1 MATEYFLAFDGYGY
15 FKDGVQPELSRHA
28 LISSDYV
35 YTPEGTSIDIPFFTE
50 DDIEIL
56 YTVNGTPTTV
66 DLAADFDNTAASAVK
81 YVTFAP
87 NTNNSSYTINVYNNG
102 QTTLLKSIN
111 LIPVCEP
118 KFTPIKC
125 QFINRYGVIQTM
137 YFFKK
142 STEAMEITDARF
154 QKNIIS
160 SSASYDTK
168 ESQIQRYDVKGMTRL
183 VLNTGFV
190 NEDFNQTIEEL
201 LLSEDT
207 WITYEGN
214 VLAAIPTTKQLQYA
228 TSVNN
233 KTINYT
239 VQFDFASETINS
251 VR

>member
-1 MATEYFLAFDGYGY
+1 MATSYYLAFDGYGY
-15 FKDGVQPELSRHA
+15 FQEGATPELSRHA
-28 LISSDYV
+28 LISSNYV

-56 YTVNGTPTTV
+56 YAVNGTPTTV

-125 QFINRYGVIQTM
+125 QFINKFGVLQTM

-142 STEAMEITDARF
+142 SIESLSITDSMFKR
-154 QKNIIS
+154 NIIDS
-160 SSASYDTK
+160 NASYNTGDVQ
-168 ESQIQRYDVKGMTRL
+168 SQRFDVRADRNLT
-183 VLNTGFV
+183 LNTGFV

-201 LLSEDT
+201 LLTENC
-207 WITYEGN
+207 WITYDGSTI
-214 VLAAIPTTKQLQYA
+214 AATPQNKDFTYN
-228 TSVNN
+228 TSLNN

-239 VQFDFASETINS
+239 VAFSFASDYINN

>member
-50 DDIEIL
+50 DDIEIV
-56 YTVNGTPTTV
+56 YTRDGVQTTIDTTV
-66 DLAADFDNTAASAVK
+66 DFTNEADSAVR
-81 YVTFAP
+81 YVSFTP
-87 NTNNSSYTINVYNNG
+87 NTNNTPYVINVYNDG
-102 QTTLLKSIN
+102 QTTLLKSIS

-125 QFINRYGVIQTM
+125 QFINKYGVIQCM

-142 STEAMEITDARF
+142 STEAMEIMDARF

-168 ESQIQRYDVKGMTRL
+168 ESQVQRYDVKGMTRL

-239 VQFDFASETINS
+239 IQFDFASETINS

>member
-1 MATEYFLAFDGYGY
+1 MATSYYLAFDGYGY
-15 FKDGVQPELSRHA
+15 FQEGATPELSRHA
-28 LISSDYV
+28 LISSNYV

-87 NTNNSSYTINVYNNG
+87 NTNNLSYTINVYNNG

-125 QFINRYGVIQTM
+125 QFINKFGVLQTM

-142 STEAMEITDARF
+142 SIESFNITDSIFKR
-154 QKNIIS
+154 NIIDS
-160 SSASYDTK
+160 NASYNTGDVQ
-168 ESQIQRYDVKGMTRL
+168 SQRFDVKANKSLT
-183 VLNTGFV
+183 LNTGFI

-201 LLSEDT
+201 FLTENC
-207 WITYEGN
+207 WITYDGSSI
-214 VLAAIPTTKQLQYA
+214 AATPQNKEFIYN
-228 TSVNN
+228 TSLNN

-239 VQFDFASETINS
+239 VTFSFASDYINN

>member
-1 MATEYFLAFDGYGY
+1 M
-15 FKDGVQPELSRHA
+15 
-28 LISSDYV
+28 
-35 YTPEGTSIDIPFFTE
+35 
-50 DDIEIL
+50 
-56 YTVNGTPTTV
+56 

-81 YVTFAP
+81 YVTFTP

>member
-1 MATEYFLAFDGYGY
+1 MATSYYLAFDGYGY
-15 FKDGVQPELSRHA
+15 FQEGATPELSRHA

-50 DDIEIL
+50 DDIEIT

-66 DLAADFDNTAASAVK
+66 DLAADFDNTAASAVR

-125 QFINRYGVIQTM
+125 QFINKFGVLQTM

-142 STEAMEITDARF
+142 SIESLSITDSMFKR
-154 QKNIIS
+154 NIIDS
-160 SSASYDTK
+160 NASYNTGDVQ
-168 ESQIQRYDVKGMTRL
+168 SQRFDVKADRNLT
-183 VLNTGFV
+183 LNTGFV

-201 LLSEDT
+201 LLTENC
-207 WITYEGN
+207 WITYDGSTI
-214 VLAAIPTTKQLQYA
+214 AATPQNKDFTYN
-228 TSVNN
+228 TSLNN

-239 VQFDFASETINS
+239 VAFSFASDYINN

>member
-1 MATEYFLAFDGYGY
+1 
-15 FKDGVQPELSRHA
+15 V
-28 LISSDYV
+28 
-35 YTPEGTSIDIPFFTE
+35 
-50 DDIEIL
+50 
-56 YTVNGTPTTV
+56 
-66 DLAADFDNTAASAVK
+66 
-81 YVTFAP
+81 
-87 NTNNSSYTINVYNNG
+87 
-102 QTTLLKSIN
+102 
-111 LIPVCEP
+111 
-118 KFTPIKC
+118 
-125 QFINRYGVIQTM
+125 
-137 YFFKK
+137 
-142 STEAMEITDARF
+142 TDARF

-168 ESQIQRYDVKGMTRL
+168 ESQVQRYDVKGMTRL